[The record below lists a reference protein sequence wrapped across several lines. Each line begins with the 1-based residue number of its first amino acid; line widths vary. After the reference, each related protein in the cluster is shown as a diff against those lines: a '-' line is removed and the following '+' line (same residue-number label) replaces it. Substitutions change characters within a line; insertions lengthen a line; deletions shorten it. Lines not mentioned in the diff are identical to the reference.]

1 MTDLTPLQEALLDLG
16 LEDWIPL
23 PEILDTPEV
32 RPLVEDGTAVG
43 LVCRALVDLLAQDRI
58 QVWFGQWS
66 ADPSPAPREVAE
78 KLLLDERRYS
88 FGAEDAG
95 LDRVYFVNV
104 ANFRAE

>member
-1 MTDLTPLQEALLDLG
+1 MTDLTPLHEALLELG

-23 PEILDTPEV
+23 PEALDTPEV
-32 RPLVEDGTAVG
+32 RPLVEEGQAVG
-43 LVCRALVDLLAQDRI
+43 LVAGALVDLLVQDRI

-66 ADPSPAPREVAE
+66 VDPRPAPRELAE
-78 KLLLDERRYS
+78 ELLLDGRRYS
-88 FGAEDAG
+88 FDAEDAG